1 VSDLEQLGVLV
12 GSWVTEGHHPLL
24 PDAVTGRAEYE
35 WLEGGRFLVCRSSS
49 DHPQVPDALSV
60 TGVTDGRLTMHYFD
74 SRGVFRVYSVVVAPG
89 TWRFSLDAPD
99 FSQRT
104 TYTLGDDRDTVTSR
118 GEYSRD
124 GAAWEEDLAL
134 TFRRVR

>member
-1 VSDLEQLGVLV
+1 
-12 GSWVTEGHHPLL
+12 
-24 PDAVTGRAEYE
+24 
-35 WLEGGRFLVCRSSS
+35 
-49 DHPQVPDALSV
+49 
-60 TGVTDGRLTMHYFD
+60 MHYFD
-74 SRGVFRVYSVVVAPG
+74 ARGVFRVYSVVVAPG

-104 TYTLGDDRDTVTSR
+104 TYTLGDDGDTVTSR

-124 GAAWEEDLAL
+124 GAAWQEDLAL